1 MELFSYA
8 YLGIKNRKEFYAM
21 TLSEY
26 NLKSEAYQL
35 QQVKRIEELHLQA
48 FLNQAVQATKGSIK
62 NPTPMFTTFK
72 SFFDTEKVIDDV
84 RSQFERDYKPRSK
97 ASQDNAIKQ
106 TIAQRI
112 REFNQM
118 KKGGD

>member
-1 MELFSYA
+1 
-8 YLGIKNRKEFYAM
+8 
-21 TLSEY
+21 
-26 NLKSEAYQL
+26 
-35 QQVKRIEELHLQA
+35 
-48 FLNQAVQATKGSIK
+48 
-62 NPTPMFTTFK
+62 MFTTFK
-72 SFFDTEKVIDDV
+72 SFFDTEKIIDDV

-97 ASQDNAIKQ
+97 TSQDTAIKQ

>member
-1 MELFSYA
+1 
-8 YLGIKNRKEFYAM
+8 
-21 TLSEY
+21 
-26 NLKSEAYQL
+26 
-35 QQVKRIEELHLQA
+35 
-48 FLNQAVQATKGSIK
+48 
-62 NPTPMFTTFK
+62 MFTTFK

-97 ASQDNAIKQ
+97 ASQDTAIKQ